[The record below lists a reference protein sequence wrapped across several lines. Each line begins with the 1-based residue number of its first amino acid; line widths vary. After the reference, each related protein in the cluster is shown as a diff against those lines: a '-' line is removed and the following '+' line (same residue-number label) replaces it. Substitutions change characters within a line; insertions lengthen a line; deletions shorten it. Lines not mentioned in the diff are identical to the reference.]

1 VPAGPSSIAR
11 SCRIGARLT
20 RRDLAATAVPFAR
33 SIDGHLAHHSLHAL
47 TLRLRRK
54 GGITLSDGE
63 AWG

>member
-33 SIDGHLAHHSLHAL
+33 SIDGHLATTASTPSRFGYAE
-47 TLRLRRK
+47 R
-54 GGITLSDGE
+54 E
-63 AWG
+63 ASR